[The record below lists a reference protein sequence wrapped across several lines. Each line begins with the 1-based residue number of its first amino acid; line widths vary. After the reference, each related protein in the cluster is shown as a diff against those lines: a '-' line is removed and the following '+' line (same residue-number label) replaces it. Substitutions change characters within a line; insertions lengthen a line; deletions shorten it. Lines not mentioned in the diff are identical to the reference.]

1 MNLIKK
7 LNKWIRHKLS
17 DMWILSLHQ
26 TQMTFFVIK
35 KGMIGIILT
44 DLDNGL
50 SLLRFFN
57 LDKVMLLS
65 C

>member
-17 DMWILSLHQ
+17 DMWIPSLHQ